1 MNKGR
6 FGSFWQG
13 AVLLSVAALIAKV
26 LSAVYRVPYQN
37 IAGDIGFYV
46 YQQVYPIYGIAFMLS
61 MYGFPVII
69 SKLISEQNHS
79 DSSFQ
84 QKERIINVALYT
96 LSTFFLVFSVCLY
109 SGAPMIATVM
119 GDNDLIVPL
128 QVAAGAFLFVPI
140 LSVLRGYF
148 QGNGQMLPTA
158 VSHVSEQLVRVV
170 LILVFAF
177 YFMTSGSGEYAAGTG
192 AVAGSVLGCLMSV
205 IVLLFYFIKH
215 ETRSWSFK
223 VELNE
228 TTWNL
233 AKRIMKDGVFLSFSA
248 LILVFF
254 QFIDSLTVLRV
265 LQQSEVPIEIA
276 KQAKGV
282 YDRGQPLLQ
291 FGTII
296 ATSMALS
303 IVPALSQLA
312 MERKKAKMYAE
323 LSLRLT
329 FIIGMAATVGL
340 FIIIEP
346 TNQMLFTDTSD
357 SNVLGVLGMTI
368 LFSSISLVTAAIL
381 QGYGHMKQVAIH
393 MTVGMIIKLLLNLLL
408 LVPFGTMGA
417 AISTVMGFFV
427 IAFLNVYSLVRQK
440 EMMIPKKQ
448 HGMAIISAVLVMAI
462 FTWGW
467 KEILYFVIPLD
478 ESRGFSAIVAITSA
492 CIGAVVLCF
501 CLLRWHAFTKD
512 ELSKIPK
519 VEKVYKVVQGKKEEV
534 T

>member
-1 MNKGR
+1 MEKGR
-6 FGSFWQG
+6 YGSFWQG

-46 YQQVYPIYGIAFMLS
+46 YQQIYPIYGIAFMLS

-79 DSSFQ
+79 FGSFQ

-96 LSTFFLVFSVCLY
+96 LSAFFLVFSLCLF
-109 SGAPMIATVM
+109 SGAAMIATVM
-119 GDNDLIVPL
+119 GDNGLIIPI

-158 VSHVSEQLVRVV
+158 ISHVSEQLVRVV

-177 YFMTSGSGEYAAGTG
+177 YFMASGSGEYAAGTG

-205 IVLLFYFIKH
+205 IVLFFYFIKQ
-215 ETRSWSFK
+215 EKKSWSFK
-223 VELNE
+223 VELNQA
-228 TTWNL
+228 TWTL
-233 AKRIMKDGVFLSFSA
+233 AKRIIKDGVFLSFSA

-312 MERKKAKMYAE
+312 MERTKAKMYAE

-329 FIIGMAATVGL
+329 FIIGLAATVGL

-346 TNQMLFTDTSD
+346 TNQMLFTDTAD
-357 SNVLGVLGMTI
+357 SNVLGVLGVTI
-368 LFSSISLVTAAIL
+368 LFSSLSLVTAAIL
-381 QGYGHMKQVAIH
+381 QGYGHMKRVALH
-393 MTVGMIIKLLLNLLL
+393 MTLGLVVKVILNLLL
-408 LVPFGTMGA
+408 IVSFGTMGA
-417 AISTVMGFFV
+417 AISTVTGFLV
-427 IAFLNVYSLVRQK
+427 IAFLNVLTLLRQK
-440 EMMIPKKQ
+440 EMTLPMKQ
-448 HGMAIISAVLVMAI
+448 HGLAIISAVLVMAI

-467 KEILYFVIPLD
+467 KEIVHFVIPLD
-478 ESRGFSAIVAITSA
+478 DSRGLAAIIAITSA
-492 CIGAVVLCF
+492 CVGAVVLSF

-512 ELSKIPK
+512 EISKIPK
-519 VEKVYKVVQGKKEEV
+519 LEKVYKVVQGKKEEV